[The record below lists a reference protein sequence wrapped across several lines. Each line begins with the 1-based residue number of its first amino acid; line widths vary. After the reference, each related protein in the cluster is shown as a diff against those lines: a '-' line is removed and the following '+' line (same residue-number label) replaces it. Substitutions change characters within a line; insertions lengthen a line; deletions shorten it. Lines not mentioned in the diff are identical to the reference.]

1 MARKTPAKMK
11 ALVERHTEAMK
22 HFSAVL
28 SAKERGDEAPFYREH
43 SSEYY
48 EGLAMGQSMML
59 ETALFEHDCYHGF
72 MYIDANKKPVRVDE
86 AGYAEWRR
94 VYYVK

>member
-1 MARKTPAKMK
+1 MARKTTKLMK
-11 ALVERHTEAMK
+11 ELIERHTEAMK

-28 SAKERGDEAPFYREH
+28 TAKERGDEAPFYREH

-59 ETALFEHDCYHGF
+59 ETALFEANCYHGF
-72 MYIDANKKPVRVDE
+72 MYVDANKKPVRE
-86 AGYAEWRR
+86 GEEGYAEWRKI
-94 VYYVK
+94 YYIK

>member
-11 ALVERHTEAMK
+11 SLIERHTEAMK

-28 SAKERGDEAPFYREH
+28 SAKERGDESPLYSEH

-59 ETALFEHDCYHGF
+59 ETALFECGCYHGF
-72 MYIDANKKPVRVDE
+72 MYVDANKKPVRVGED
-86 AGYAEWRR
+86 GYTEWRR
-94 VYYVK
+94 IYYVK